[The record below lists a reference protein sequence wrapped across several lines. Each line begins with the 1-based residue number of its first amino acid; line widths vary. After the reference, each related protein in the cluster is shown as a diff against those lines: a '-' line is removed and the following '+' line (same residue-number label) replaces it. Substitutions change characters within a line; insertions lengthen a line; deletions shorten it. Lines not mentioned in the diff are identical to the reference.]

1 MGDREGQVESL
12 ERQKDRERQ
21 SRGERGGQGERGR
34 GERVRGR
41 TYLALQALLLRLK
54 DGER

>member
-41 TYLALQALLLRLK
+41 TYLALQGLLLRLK